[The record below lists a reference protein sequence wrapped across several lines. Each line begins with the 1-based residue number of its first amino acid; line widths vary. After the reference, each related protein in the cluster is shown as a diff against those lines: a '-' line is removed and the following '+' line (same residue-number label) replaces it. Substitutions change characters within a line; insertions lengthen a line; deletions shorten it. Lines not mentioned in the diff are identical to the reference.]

1 MKNQQDRI
9 QRKMQAEE
17 MKESKAADEDVNAE
31 IEMIKKQ
38 DAFEPF

>member
-9 QRKMQAEE
+9 QRKMQAEA

-31 IEMIKKQ
+31 IERIKKQ